1 VDLEQRHID
10 ALDRAETL
18 MFHFDFCPYLEL
30 KAMLANPT
38 LLVRNRFELLFIGYY
53 GLDRAGLSEAFR
65 QRYFQ
70 ILFDGNVLSNGEPR
84 FAPILG
90 ELYSIP
96 RRQGD
101 HALQLSFVSKLVA
114 IHSETSPIYDTH
126 VQTFFREYDP
136 GTSVG
141 QPERAAWFVD
151 FLKRVSDS
159 YAVWAQDERLAP
171 ILQRFKARD
180 EKLALCHVNRLL
192 DFLVWK
198 VGNQKLL

>member
-1 VDLEQRHID
+1 
-10 ALDRAETL
+10 

-30 KAMLANPT
+30 KALLADPT
-38 LLVRNRFELLFIGYY
+38 PLARKRFELLFIGYY
-53 GLDRAGLSEAFR
+53 GLDLAGLSQAFL

-84 FAPILG
+84 FAPILS
-90 ELYSIP
+90 ELYLIP
-96 RRQGD
+96 RRQGGL
-101 HALQLSFVSKLVA
+101 ALQLSFVSKLVA
-114 IHSETSPIYDTH
+114 IHSEISPIYDQH
-126 VQTFFREYDP
+126 VQTFFSEYDP

-141 QPERAAWFVD
+141 QPGRVAWFVD

-159 YAVWAQDERLAP
+159 YAAWAQDERLTP